1 MIVTLGETLVCFSP
15 EEPGRLDAARR
26 FRKSVGGA
34 ESNTAIGLARLGCRT
49 SWISA
54 LGADPFG
61 DEIVRVLRGEGV
73 EVDAVR
79 RTPHAPTGIMIKEL
93 RSVDDVRVHYYRK
106 GSAAS
111 LLSERDIHSGLI
123 AGASAVHLTGITC
136 ALGEGPRKAVHRMLE
151 LCNEQR
157 VPVSFDPNLRFKLW
171 TAEEAATEISWIL
184 PFVQTVLLSEGEL
197 AVCTLTT
204 DLDAGIRKLQD
215 EGVRTVAV
223 RRGRRG
229 AIAEEDGVRVEV
241 DAEPVILV
249 DPVGAGDAFNA
260 GFLFGRDRDYPLDQS
275 AAIGNW
281 AAGQVVAHPGDWEG
295 LPTAEEFNQWIKSE
309 RHIDR

>member
-15 EEPGRLDAARR
+15 EEPGRLEAARR

-54 LGADPFG
+54 LGTDPFG

-73 EVDAVR
+73 DVDAVR

-93 RSVDDVRVHYYRK
+93 RSIDDVRVHYYRK

-111 LLSERDIHSGLI
+111 LLSERDIHPGLI
-123 AGASAVHLTGITC
+123 AGASGVHLTGITC
-136 ALGEGPRKAVHRMLE
+136 ALGEGPRSAVHRILE
-151 LCNEQR
+151 LCNEQH
-157 VPVSFDPNLRFKLW
+157 VPVSFDPNLRLKLW
-171 TAEEAATEISWIL
+171 TAEEAAAEISWIL
-184 PFVQTVLLSEGEL
+184 PFVRTMLLSEWEL
-197 AVCTLTT
+197 AVCTLTN
-204 DLDAGIRKLQD
+204 DLDAGIQKLQ
-215 EGVRTVAV
+215 ERGVRTIVIRRERWGAV
-223 RRGRRG
+223 
-229 AIAEEDGVRVEV
+229 AEEEGVRVEAE
-241 DAEPVILV
+241 AEPVTLV

-260 GFLFGRDRDYPLDQS
+260 GFLFARQRDYPLQQC

-295 LPTAEEFNQWIKSE
+295 LPTAEDFELWIKSE
-309 RHIDR
+309 RHTDR

>member
-15 EEPGRLDAARR
+15 EEPGRLEAAWR

-54 LGADPFG
+54 LGTDPFG

-93 RSVDDVRVHYYRK
+93 RSINDVRVHYYRK

-111 LLSERDIHSGLI
+111 LLSERDIHPGLI
-123 AGASAVHLTGITC
+123 DGASAVHLTGITC
-136 ALGEGPRKAVHRMLE
+136 ALGEGPRSAVHRVLE
-151 LCNEQR
+151 LCDDHA
-157 VPVSFDPNLRFKLW
+157 VPVSFDPNLRLKLW
-171 TAEEAATEISWIL
+171 TAEEAAAEISWIL
-184 PFVQTVLLSEGEL
+184 PFVQTMLLSEWEL
-197 AVCTLTT
+197 AVCTLTN
-204 DLDAGIRKLQD
+204 DLDAGIRKLQ
-215 EGVRTVAV
+215 EQGVHTIVIRRDRWGAV
-223 RRGRRG
+223 
-229 AIAEEDGVRVEV
+229 AEEDGVRVEAE
-241 DAEPVILV
+241 AEPVTLV

-260 GFLFGRDRDYPLDQS
+260 GFLFAREHDYPLHQC